1 MTDTSTKTIRPG
13 HDRVKF
19 GLAPGPVRVFEALPW
34 TLRWEEGGA
43 AVEAGITRTLAV
55 DNQLSTACETSSSR
69 HPCG

>member
-19 GLAPGPVRVFEALPW
+19 GLAPGLVRGFETLPW
-34 TLRWEEGGA
+34 TLRREEEDP
-43 AVEAGITRTLAV
+43 AVEAGITLTLAV
-55 DNQLSTACETSSSR
+55 DNQLSTACETSPSL